1 MFERKTRETTLD
13 DILVEELD
21 FRYEKYNGYNGYDDD
36 TIDLGF
42 DGFTKATWNV
52 D

>member
-1 MFERKTRETTLD
+1 MFERKTRGTTLD
-13 DILVEELD
+13 DNFIEEFD
-21 FRYEKYNGYNGYDDD
+21 SRYEKYNGYNGYDDD

-42 DGFTKATWNV
+42 DGFPKATWNV